1 MRQTAGT
8 HTDVYILT
16 RGSEMTGGTI
26 LLLFV
31 GVSTL
36 AMFWGMAYG
45 DYKTNNRWFWQSK
58 FEKTNSGA
66 KFG

>member
-1 MRQTAGT
+1 MN
-8 HTDVYILT
+8 
-16 RGSEMTGGTI
+16 GGTI

-45 DYKTNNRWFWQSK
+45 DAQTNGHWFWQSK
-58 FEKTNSGA
+58 FDKTNSGA

>member
-1 MRQTAGT
+1 M
-8 HTDVYILT
+8 
-16 RGSEMTGGTI
+16 SGGTI

-36 AMFWGMAYG
+36 AMFVGMLYG
-45 DYKTNNRWFWQSK
+45 DYQSTGK
-58 FEKTNSGA
+58 WPWTKEKKGVNSGA

>member
-1 MRQTAGT
+1 MM
-8 HTDVYILT
+8 
-16 RGSEMTGGTI
+16 SGGAI

-36 AMFWGMAYG
+36 TMFWGMAYG
-45 DYKTNNRWFWQSK
+45 DAQTNGHWFWQSK
-58 FEKTNSGA
+58 FDKTNSGA

>member
-1 MRQTAGT
+1 M
-8 HTDVYILT
+8 
-16 RGSEMTGGTI
+16 EGGTI

-45 DYKTNNRWFWQSK
+45 DYATNKHWFWQSK
-58 FEKTNSGA
+58 HDSTNSGA